1 MTRRARLL
9 VVAVALGAA
18 VALGPAVVITP
29 DAAPAAGGRGVTAHD
44 RPEPKLTLGVA
55 VFGGGEVK
63 GIVSAAQEGRRR
75 TATLSI
81 SVIRGGG
88 GVDEARQAPPLWNFR
103 VVGSGQP
110 CSARH
115 KGPAVFTVDGQA
127 MQDVFVTELVRTS
140 GPLSRAKSV
149 RISLVA
155 ADGTRPHTACRPFR
169 VAVQY
174 LGGTADGTG
183 I

>member
-1 MTRRARLL
+1 MARTARLL
-9 VVAVALGAA
+9 ATAAVFGAA
-18 VALGPAVVITP
+18 AGITP
-29 DAAPAAGGRGVTAHD
+29 DVSLAHSVPTAGL
-44 RPEPKLTLGVA
+44 EQLTLGVA

-81 SVIRGGG
+81 SVMGVGG
-88 GVDEARQAPPLWNFR
+88 GVDDARQAPPLWNYR

-115 KGPAVFTVDGQA
+115 KGPAVFTVDRQA

-140 GPLSRAKSV
+140 GPLSRAKSA
-149 RISLVA
+149 RILLVA
-155 ADGTRPHTACRPFR
+155 ADGTRRHTACRPFR

-174 LGGTADGTG
+174 IGGSVEGTG